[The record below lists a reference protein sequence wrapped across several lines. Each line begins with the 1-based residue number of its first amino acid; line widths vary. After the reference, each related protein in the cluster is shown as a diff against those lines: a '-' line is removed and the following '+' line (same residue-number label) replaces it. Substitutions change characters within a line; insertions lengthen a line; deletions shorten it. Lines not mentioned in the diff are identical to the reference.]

1 MSGLDRK
8 SVDPWKRSKA
18 EWKYVAFVLD
28 HCLLY
33 VFILTCLIGSAA
45 IFGGNCIDL
54 VTAAWNTNKE
64 DAFKRNKLSIIF
76 VDFTFTFNLIVCR
89 SYYFSGMNLRF
100 RLELW
105 FNLDAKWVA
114 LKT

>member
-1 MSGLDRK
+1 MN
-8 SVDPWKRSKA
+8 PWKRSKA

-64 DAFKRNKLSIIF
+64 DAFKRDKLSKIF
-76 VDFTFTFNLIVCR
+76 VDFRLTSKSLFEGHV
-89 SYYFSGMNLRF
+89 YFSGVNLRL
-100 RLELW
+100 RLEFR
-105 FNLDAKWVA
+105 FNLDKNG
-114 LKT
+114 LR

>member
-1 MSGLDRK
+1 MDLL
-8 SVDPWKRSKA
+8 KRSKA

-64 DAFKRNKLSIIF
+64 DAFKRNKLSTIF
-76 VDFTFTFNLIVCR
+76 VDFR